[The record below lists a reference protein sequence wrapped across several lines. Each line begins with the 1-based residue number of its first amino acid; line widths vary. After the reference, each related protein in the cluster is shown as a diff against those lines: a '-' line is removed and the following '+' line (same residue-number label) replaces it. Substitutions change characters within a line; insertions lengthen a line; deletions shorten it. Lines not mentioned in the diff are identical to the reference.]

1 MSRQT
6 DPAPDGEMTLTVHGA
21 AGEVTGSCHLL
32 EAGGV
37 RVLVDCGMFQ
47 GSDDLQ
53 HDNEKPFGFDPAEI
67 DVVLLTH
74 AHLDHCGRIPLLV
87 ERGFRGEIVSTAATR
102 ELAELVLLD
111 AAKLQEE
118 DAAREARKAR
128 REGRDAR
135 PPLYTTADAA
145 WAMGFFGRSAPYG
158 EAIRIG
164 PGIEATFLD
173 AGHILG
179 SATVV
184 VDVTAGDTKRRITFS
199 GDIGNHGRPIM
210 RDPAPPPPSD
220 YVVMESTYG
229 DRRHRS
235 VEASV
240 AELYDAIDETL
251 ARGGNVVIPTF
262 ALERAQ
268 EVLYFIREACERG
281 RLPRTMPVYLDS
293 PMAISAT
300 EIFRHHPE
308 AVDPETYAQL
318 REGADPF
325 RPPGLQMTR
334 DVQESI
340 QINHVHSGAV
350 ILAGSGMATGGRV
363 KHHLKHNLWRPE
375 CAVVFVGY
383 AAKGTPARA
392 IIDGAKHIHL
402 FGERIAVR
410 ARIYTING
418 FSAHADHDELI
429 EWVSHA
435 GHPREVML
443 VHGERHRGMDAL
455 AHDLRKRGL
464 EVAEPKAHQPYR
476 LR

>member
-1 MSRQT
+1 MART
-6 DPAPDGEMTLTVHGA
+6 PPHGATLTIHGA

-32 EAGGV
+32 EANGV
-37 RVLVDCGMFQ
+37 RILVDCGMFQ
-47 GSDDLQ
+47 GSDDLE
-53 HDNEKPFGFDPAEI
+53 HDNEQPFGFDPAAI
-67 DVVLLTH
+67 DVLVLTH

-87 ERGFRGEIVSTAATR
+87 KRGFRGEIVATSATR

-118 DAAREARKAR
+118 DAERDARKAR
-128 REGRDAR
+128 REGRE
-135 PPLYTTADAA
+135 PKEPLYTTADAA
-145 WAMGFFGRSAPYG
+145 WAMGFFGRNATYG

-164 PGIEATFLD
+164 PGIDATFLD

-184 VDVTAGDTKRRITFS
+184 VDVTTGDEVRRITFS

-210 RDPAPPPPSD
+210 RDPTPPPPSD

-229 DRRHRS
+229 DRRHKS
-235 VEASV
+235 VQASV
-240 AELYDAIDETL
+240 TELYEAIDDTL
-251 ARGGNVVIPTF
+251 RRGGNVIIPTF

-268 EVLYFIREACERG
+268 EVLYFIREACEDG
-281 RLPRTMPVYLDS
+281 RLPRAMPVYLDS

-300 EIFRHHPE
+300 EIYLHHPE
-308 AVDPETYAQL
+308 AVDPDTYRQL
-318 REGADPF
+318 QKGDDPF

-334 DVQESI
+334 DVQASM
-340 QINHVHSGAV
+340 QINHVHGGAV

-363 KHHLKHNLWRPE
+363 KHHLKHNLWREE
-375 CAVVFVGY
+375 CSVVFVGY

-392 IIDGAKHIHL
+392 IIDGADEIRL
-402 FGERIAVR
+402 FGEEIKVR

-435 GHPREVML
+435 GTPREVFL

-455 AHDLRKRGL
+455 AHDLRAKGYRVG
-464 EVAEPKAHQPYR
+464 EPKAHHPYR
-476 LR
+476 LT